1 MLKKL
6 LGVFLIVIGIF
17 LSVASLKMIFVDTPK
32 KKAALKE
39 AVYVGEDEIA
49 AENDGKTVIVCGKFE
64 LTQPAYD
71 DELGLVIDSIRVT
84 RSEQTMQLKKET
96 SKTKE
101 LTEEEKKYGVL
112 KWTGGLHNK
121 SFTGE
126 GKVGD
131 YTLSQDFIDKIRI
144 NKVWDQYDEKLFE
157 AAGYEYVPDQSFTQK
172 HFIEPLK
179 QTLRKHKKNDVRY
192 FYEAADFKTGQMV
205 TAIGIQ
211 DGQMLKAATEVTD
224 NLLQNALDREEAI
237 KQTQA
242 SGMGVNIFSVVISLL
257 LLAGGVVVISK
268 K

>member
-1 MLKKL
+1 M
-6 LGVFLIVIGIF
+6 
-17 LSVASLKMIFVDTPK
+17 
-32 KKAALKE
+32 
-39 AVYVGEDEIA
+39 
-49 AENDGKTVIVCGKFE
+49 
-64 LTQPAYD
+64 
-71 DELGLVIDSIRVT
+71 
-84 RSEQTMQLKKET
+84 
-96 SKTKE
+96 
-101 LTEEEKKYGVL
+101 
-112 KWTGGLHNK
+112 HNK

-144 NKVWDQYDEKLFE
+144 NKVWDQYDETLLE

-179 QTLRKHKKNDVRY
+179 QTMRKHKKNDVRY

-211 DGQMLKAATEVTD
+211 DGQMLKAAPEVTD
-224 NLLQNALDREEAI
+224 NLLQNALDREAAI

-242 SGMGVNIFSVVISLL
+242 SGMGVNIFSVIISLL